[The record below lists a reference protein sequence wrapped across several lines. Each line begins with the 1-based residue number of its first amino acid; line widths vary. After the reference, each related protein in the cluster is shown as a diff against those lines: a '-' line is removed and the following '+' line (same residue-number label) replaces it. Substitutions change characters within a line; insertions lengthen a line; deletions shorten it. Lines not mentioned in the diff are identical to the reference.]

1 MQVEQNNYFNKHMAN
16 PIKKLAGETAIY
28 GLSTILARM
37 INFFFVPIYTRIL
50 SQDGYGSYSE
60 IMSYIAVMQVV
71 LVLGLETGCFR
82 FANNLRNS
90 IKEKFEGS
98 GKEIEEKKEIK
109 REEEKPFSDAI
120 ITVFSISLLFF
131 GILALFSNEIASLMG
146 YKGYGRMIIY
156 VGGVLALDSIT
167 AILFARLRYY
177 QKAFKFALF
186 KSIKILSELG
196 FNLLLFFAVPNYL
209 QTHPD
214 SFLLNFIPAKID
226 FSYIIF
232 AVFLSCII
240 CTILFIPDFLKVKYT
255 FTKGLWKK
263 MMLYSLPIMI
273 AGLPGTVNESLDRI
287 LFRFFAP
294 AHLSWRAE
302 LGVYQAAV
310 KLAVIMN
317 LFIQMFRYA
326 AEPFFFA
333 KVKEK
338 GSNELYA
345 KIMEYFIAFCMLIF
359 LGVTLYIDIIGL
371 ILGKDFRGAMN
382 TVPFMLFAYMTLG
395 AIFNVSMWYK
405 LSGQTRFAINITVVG
420 LLVTAVVNIIF
431 MPLFSYWAS
440 VAAHVLS
447 CLAMLIYSIYLGNK
461 YYPIPYNWKKIISY
475 VGVAVG
481 IYIVSLGLRYII
493 ELTIGEEAKT
503 ARMAMTLS
511 INTVLI
517 LSYIW
522 YCIKKGN
529 LQHYFIK

>member
-1 MQVEQNNYFNKHMAN
+1 MAN

-50 SQDGYGSYSE
+50 SKDGYGSYSE

-90 IKEKFEGS
+90 IKEKYEGK
-98 GKEIEEKKEIK
+98 GKEQEEKEEIR
-109 REEEKPFSDAI
+109 REQEKPFSDAL
-120 ITVFSISLLFF
+120 ITVFSISLIFF
-131 GILALFSNEIASLMG
+131 GILALFSTEISSIMG
-146 YKGYGRMIIY
+146 YEGYGKMIIY
-156 VGGVLALDSIT
+156 VGGVLALDSVT

-177 QKAFKFALF
+177 QKALRFALF

-196 FNLLLFFAVPNYL
+196 FNLWLFFIVPRYL
-209 QTHPD
+209 QNHPD

-232 AVFLSCII
+232 AVFLSCVV

-255 FTKGLWKK
+255 FSKGLWRR
-263 MMLYSLPIMI
+263 MMVYSLPIMI

-294 AHLSWRAE
+294 EHLSWRAE

-333 KVKEK
+333 RAKEK

-345 KIMEYFIAFCMLIF
+345 KVMEYFIAFCMLIF

-371 ILGKDFRGAMN
+371 ILGKDFRDAMN

-405 LSGQTRFAINITVVG
+405 LSGQTKFAINITIAG
-420 LLVTAVVNIIF
+420 LIVTAVVNILF

-447 CLAMLIYSIYLGNK
+447 CLTMLIYSVYLGNK

-481 IYIVSLGLRYII
+481 LYIVSLVLRHSIDMII
-493 ELTIGEEAKT
+493 GADSKT
-503 ARMAMTLS
+503 AGIVITLTL
-511 INTVLI
+511 NTVLI
-517 LSYIW
+517 ILYIW

-529 LQHYFIK
+529 LQHYFLRNIKANN

>member
-1 MQVEQNNYFNKHMAN
+1 MGS

-28 GLSTILARM
+28 GLSTILARI

-50 SQDGYGSYSE
+50 TTDGYGAYSE
-60 IMSYIAVMQVV
+60 IMSYIAVLQVV
-71 LVLGLETGCFR
+71 LVLGLETGCFK
-82 FANNLRNS
+82 FAS
-90 IKEKFEGS
+90 HAEHP
-98 GKEIEEKKEIK
+98 
-109 REEEKPFSDAI
+109 EKPFSTAL
-120 ITVFSISLLFF
+120 ITVTTVVTFFFICMLLFASPIAGAMGYPGYGKMIIYIG
-131 GILALFSNEIASLMG
+131 GILAF
-146 YKGYGRMIIY
+146 
-156 VGGVLALDSIT
+156 DSVT
-167 AILFARLRYY
+167 AIFFARLRYL
-177 QKAFKFALF
+177 QKAFKFAIY
-186 KSIKILSELG
+186 KTIKILTELG
-196 FNLLLFFAVPNYL
+196 ANLMLFFWVPAYFAK
-209 QTHPD
+209 HPQ
-214 SFLLNFIPAKID
+214 SLLGQLIPTTVD

-232 AVFLSCII
+232 AVFVSCVV
-240 CTILFIPDFLKVKYT
+240 CFILFIPDMIKMRLK
-255 FTKGLWKK
+255 FNWDLWKK
-263 MMLYSLPIMI
+263 MMIYSLPLMV
-273 AGLPGTVNESLDRI
+273 AGLPGIINESLDRI
-287 LFRFFAP
+287 LFRFFVGP
-294 AHLSWRAE
+294 QWRAD

-461 YYPIPYNWKKIISY
+461 YYPIPYNWKKITSY

-493 ELTIGEEAKT
+493 ELTIGEKAKT
-503 ARMAMTLS
+503 ARMAMTLA
-511 INTVLI
+511 INTVLN

-522 YCIKKGN
+522 YCIKKEN
-529 LQHYFIK
+529 LQLYFIK